1 MRSVISTLLLVLLLI
16 LPMSGYSAEN
26 RKVLFILDS
35 SGSMWGQI
43 DGKAKTTIAKEAL
56 KGIIDSMPSG
66 FDTGLMTYGH
76 RRKGDCKDIEL
87 LIPPGPHNPATM
99 KAKIA
104 ELSAKGKTPLSDS
117 LRMAAKTLRSTEE
130 AASIILITDGLET
143 CDSDPCQVAADLA
156 MSGVD
161 FTVHVIGFDLSKN
174 DQDRVR
180 CIADKT
186 GGLFVPADN
195 AAALKSALTDTVTKI
210 KEPPPPLVEDP
221 GTATLDAQQQVTVG
235 ETFEVKW
242 QGPNS
247 RSDYICLTTPDPKD
261 VHCLDHSYTEQGN
274 PAKVAAKCDAGNFE
288 LRYVHGHSGKVLGKR
303 AITVLPA
310 QVELDAPPEADA
322 ATQIAISWKG
332 PGYQTDYIAISSPES
347 PDHGY
352 STYTYTKEGNTLQV
366 QAPSKPGK
374 YEVRYYLG
382 AGDKVL
388 ARKNIQIREVSATV
402 TAPEKADAAS
412 TFMVTWQGPDSKNDY
427 ISIAKPDDEDGY
439 DNYAYTKTGNPV
451 QVNAPSQPGKW
462 EVRYVLGQDD
472 VILARRPIEISG
484 VSAQVHPPVEAD
496 AASPIAVKWQGPDG
510 KGDYISIART
520 DDPHGYFNYAYT
532 KSGNPAK
539 LTAPSAEGTYEV
551 RYVLGKDN
559 VILARQQI
567 VVKAVTATIKAPA
580 EVEASAKFKAEW
592 QGPKNDGDYISVAK
606 SGDDG
611 GGYLN
616 YAYAKSGNPV
626 ELLAPSDPGTYEVR
640 YILHQDN
647 IILARQQLV
656 VKGVTANLQAPSSAP
671 MGSSIEVQW
680 QGPAREGDYISIAN
694 PGDDGGGYL
703 YYQYTTE
710 GNPVK
715 LQLPSAAGSYEIRYI
730 LAPDNKILARQSLT
744 VEEVPATVEGP
755 ASAQPA
761 MEITVSWQ
769 GPNAPNDYISIAIP
783 ESDGSSYLAY
793 EYTKAGNPV
802 RIQTPQEP
810 GEYEIRYIA
819 AEHGQILARSQLTIK

>member
-1 MRSVISTLLLVLLLI
+1 
-16 LPMSGYSAEN
+16 MSGYSAEKQ
-26 RKVLFILDS
+26 KVLFILDS

-87 LIPPGPHNPATM
+87 LIPPGPHNPEAM

-130 AASIILITDGLET
+130 AASVILITDGLET
-143 CDSDPCQVAADLA
+143 CDSDPCQVAAELA

-186 GGLFVPADN
+186 GGLFVPANN
-195 AAALKSALTDTVTKI
+195 AAALKSALTDTVTKV

-221 GTATLDAQQQVTVG
+221 GTATLDAPQQVTVG

-247 RSDYICLTTPDPKD
+247 RSDYICLATADPKD
-261 VHCLDHSYTEQGN
+261 GHCLDHSYTEQGN

-303 AITVLPA
+303 VITVLPA
-310 QVELDAPPEADA
+310 QVELVVPAEADA
-322 ATQIAISWKG
+322 ASPVAVSWKG

-352 STYTYTKEGNTLQV
+352 TAYTYTKEGNTLQV
-366 QAPSKPGK
+366 QAPSKPGT

-388 ARKNIQIREVSATV
+388 ARKNIQIKEITATLS
-402 TAPEKADAAS
+402 APEKADAAS
-412 TFMVTWQGPDSKNDY
+412 TFMVNWQGPDSKNDY
-427 ISIAKPDDEDGY
+427 IAIARPDDEDGY

-451 QVNAPSQPGKW
+451 QLNAPSQAGNW

-472 VILARRPIEISG
+472 VI
-484 VSAQVHPPVEAD
+484 
-496 AASPIAVKWQGPDG
+496 
-510 KGDYISIART
+510 IAR
-520 DDPHGYFNYAYT
+520 
-532 KSGNPAK
+532 K
-539 LTAPSAEGTYEV
+539 
-551 RYVLGKDN
+551 
-559 VILARQQI
+559 QI
-567 VVKAVTATIKAPA
+567 AVKAVTAALQAPA
-580 EVEASAKFKAEW
+580 EVEAAAKFKVEW

-606 SGDDG
+606 SDDDG

-616 YAYAKSGNPV
+616 YADIKSGNPV

-640 YILHQDN
+640 YIQHQDN

-656 VKGVTANLQAPSSAP
+656 VKGVTAKLQAPVSAP

-694 PGDDGGGYL
+694 PADDGGGYI
-703 YYQYTTE
+703 YYQYTAE

-730 LAPDNKILARQSLT
+730 LAPDNNILARQALT
-744 VEEVPATVEGP
+744 VDLVPAKVEGP

-769 GPNAPNDYISIAIP
+769 GPNAPNDYISIAAP
-783 ESDGSSYLAY
+783 DSDGGSYLAY
-793 EYTKAGNPV
+793 EYTRAGNPV

-819 AEHGQILARSQLTIK
+819 AEHGQILARSRFTIK

>member
-1 MRSVISTLLLVLLLI
+1 
-16 LPMSGYSAEN
+16 MSGYSAEKQ
-26 RKVLFILDS
+26 KVLFILDS

-56 KGIIDSMPSG
+56 KGIIDSMPGG

-87 LIPPGPHNPATM
+87 LIPPGPHNPEAM

-117 LRMAAKTLRSTEE
+117 LRLAAKTLRSTEE
-130 AASIILITDGLET
+130 AASVILITDGLET
-143 CDSDPCQVAADLA
+143 CDSDPCQVAAELA

-186 GGLFVPADN
+186 GGLFVPANN
-195 AAALKSALTDTVTKI
+195 AAALKSALTDTVTKV

-221 GTATLDAQQQVTVG
+221 GTATLDAPQQVTVG

-247 RSDYICLTTPDPKD
+247 RSDYICLATADPKD
-261 VHCLDHSYTEQGN
+261 GHCLDHSYTEQGN

-303 AITVLPA
+303 VITVLPA
-310 QVELDAPPEADA
+310 QVELVVPAEADA
-322 ATQIAISWKG
+322 ASPVAVSWKG

-352 STYTYTKEGNTLQV
+352 TAYTYTKEGNTLQV
-366 QAPSKPGK
+366 QAPSKPGT

-388 ARKNIQIREVSATV
+388 ARKNIQIKEITATLS
-402 TAPEKADAAS
+402 APEKADAAS
-412 TFMVTWQGPDSKNDY
+412 TFMVNWQGPDSKNDY
-427 ISIAKPDDEDGY
+427 IAIARPDDEDGY

-451 QVNAPSQPGKW
+451 QLNAPSQAGNW

-472 VILARRPIEISG
+472 VI
-484 VSAQVHPPVEAD
+484 
-496 AASPIAVKWQGPDG
+496 
-510 KGDYISIART
+510 IAR
-520 DDPHGYFNYAYT
+520 
-532 KSGNPAK
+532 K
-539 LTAPSAEGTYEV
+539 
-551 RYVLGKDN
+551 
-559 VILARQQI
+559 QI
-567 VVKAVTATIKAPA
+567 AVKAVTAALQAPA
-580 EVEASAKFKAEW
+580 EVEAAAKFKVEW

-606 SGDDG
+606 SDDDG

-616 YAYAKSGNPV
+616 YADIKSGNPV

-640 YILHQDN
+640 YIQHQDN

-656 VKGVTANLQAPSSAP
+656 VKGVTAKLQAPVSAP

-694 PGDDGGGYL
+694 PADDGGGYI
-703 YYQYTTE
+703 YYQYTAE

-730 LAPDNKILARQSLT
+730 LAPDNNILARQALT
-744 VEEVPATVEGP
+744 VDLVPAKVEGP

-769 GPNAPNDYISIAIP
+769 GPDAPNDYISIATP
-783 ESDGSSYLAY
+783 ESDGGSYLAY
-793 EYTKAGNPV
+793 EYTRAGNPV

-819 AEHGQILARSQLTIK
+819 AEHGQILARSQFTIK